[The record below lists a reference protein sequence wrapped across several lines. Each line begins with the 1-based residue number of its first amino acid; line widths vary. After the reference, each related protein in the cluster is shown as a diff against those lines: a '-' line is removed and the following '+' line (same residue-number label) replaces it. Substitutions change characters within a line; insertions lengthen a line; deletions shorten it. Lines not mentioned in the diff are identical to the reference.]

1 MGRMVLIGLSLMT
14 KGKIFVTILFSSTW
28 LDSLA
33 NYLRVQDH
41 FETDTNY
48 ILHGKYEMLFWR
60 TKRVNLLN
68 AFIYKNI
75 ELRFGDCKQTNFDI
89 DANCYHDYDYQYC
102 CKDVVRMS
110 NKDMDVYISRQPH
123 ISTYKLIFTM
133 SKLIL
138 DLSFLITNSF

>member
-1 MGRMVLIGLSLMT
+1 
-14 KGKIFVTILFSSTW
+14 
-28 LDSLA
+28 
-33 NYLRVQDH
+33 
-41 FETDTNY
+41 
-48 ILHGKYEMLFWR
+48 MLFWR
-60 TKRVNLLN
+60 KGRVNLDCIHKKGDGNAIWVNLLN

-110 NKDMDVYISRQPH
+110 NKELDVYISRQPH
-123 ISTYKLIFTM
+123 ISAYKLISTM
-133 SKLIL
+133 SKFTL